1 MQKRSTEV
9 VDDAEAL
16 AHAAAEHLIACVT
29 REPDRIG
36 ICLTGGSSPQ
46 RLYQLLGAAPY
57 RERLP
62 WKRIHWFMGDDRFV
76 PLDDDRSNMGIA
88 MRAFL
93 DASAPR
99 ENIHPIDVSAGTP
112 DGAAQ
117 RYQDALERFYGASR
131 LDAARPLF
139 DLVLMGLGP
148 DGHTASLFPGEA
160 ALAETT
166 RWVVGVEEAKL
177 APFVPRVTLTIPTLA
192 STREMLFLVSDGDK
206 RDVLTR
212 VLNGAD
218 LPAARMRADGDLV
231 WLLTRA
237 AAPEQHDVS

>member
-1 MQKRSTEV
+1 MQKRSIEV

-16 AHAAAEHLIACVT
+16 AHAAAERLIACAT
-29 REPDRIG
+29 RASDRIG

-131 LDAARPLF
+131 RDAARPVF

-192 STREMLFLVSDGDK
+192 STRVSPSGT
-206 RDVLTR
+206 LS
-212 VLNGAD
+212 
-218 LPAARMRADGDLV
+218 ARRSRSSVPMPSL
-231 WLLTRA
+231 
-237 AAPEQHDVS
+237 

>member
-1 MQKRSTEV
+1 MQKRSIEV

-16 AHAAAEHLIACVT
+16 AHAAAERLIACAT
-29 REPDRIG
+29 RASDRIG

>member
-1 MQKRSTEV
+1 MHRRSIEV
-9 VDDAEAL
+9 VEDAEAL
-16 AHAAAEHLIACVT
+16 AHAAAERLIARVT
-29 REPDRIG
+29 RTSDRIG

-46 RLYQLLGAAPY
+46 RLYQLLAAAPY
-57 RERLP
+57 RSRLP
-62 WKRIHWFMGDDRFV
+62 WERIHWFMGDDRFV
-76 PLDDDRSNMGIA
+76 PLDDARSNMGIA

-99 ENIHPIDVSAGTP
+99 ENIHPIDVGAGTP
-112 DGAAQ
+112 DAAAR
-117 RYQDALERFYGASR
+117 RYQDTLERFYGASQR
-131 LDAARPLF
+131 DAARPLF

-148 DGHTASLFPGEA
+148 DGHTASLFPGGA

-192 STREMLFLVSDGDK
+192 STREMLFLVTDGDK

-218 LPAARMRADGDLV
+218 LPAACARADGDLV

-237 AAPEQHDVS
+237 AAPEQRDVS

>member
-1 MQKRSTEV
+1 MQRRSIEV
-9 VDDAEAL
+9 VEDAEAL

-29 REPDRIG
+29 RAPDRIG
-36 ICLTGGSSPQ
+36 ICLTGGSSPR
-46 RLYQLLGAAPY
+46 RLYQLLGTAPY
-57 RERLP
+57 RNRLP
-62 WKRIHWFMGDDRFV
+62 WERIHWFMGDDRFV

-112 DGAAQ
+112 DAAAR
-117 RYQDALERFYGASR
+117 RYQDALERFYGASQ
-131 LDAARPLF
+131 LDAARPAF

-160 ALAETT
+160 ALKETT

-177 APFVPRVTLTIPTLA
+177 APFVPRVTLTIPMLA
-192 STREMLFLVSDGDK
+192 STREMLFLVTDGDK

-212 VLNGAD
+212 VLNGPD
-218 LPAARMRADGDLV
+218 LPAARVRADGDLV

-237 AAPEQHDVS
+237 ASPEQRHVS

>member
-1 MQKRSTEV
+1 MQRRSIEV
-9 VDDAEAL
+9 VEDAEAL
-16 AHAAAEHLIACVT
+16 AHAAAEHLLARVSRT
-29 REPDRIG
+29 SDQIG

-46 RLYQLLGAAPY
+46 RLYQLLGTAPY
-57 RERLP
+57 RSRLP
-62 WKRIHWFMGDDRFV
+62 WERIHWFMGDDRLV
-76 PLDDDRSNMGIA
+76 PLDDHRSNMGIA

-93 DASAPR
+93 DAAAPP

-112 DGAAQ
+112 DTAAQ
-117 RYQDALERFYGASR
+117 RYQRELERFYGASR
-131 LDAARPLF
+131 LDAGRPVF

-160 ALAETT
+160 ALKETT

-177 APFVPRVTLTIPTLA
+177 EPFVPRVTLTVPMLA
-192 STREMLFLVSDGDK
+192 STREMLFLVTDGDK

-218 LPAARMRADGDLV
+218 LPAAHVRADGDLV

-237 AAPEQHDVS
+237 AAPEQRNVS

>member
-1 MQKRSTEV
+1 MQRRSIEV
-9 VDDAEAL
+9 VEDAEAL
-16 AHAAAEHLIACVT
+16 ARAAAERLVACAT
-29 REPDRIG
+29 RASERVG

-46 RLYQLLGAAPY
+46 RLYQLLGTAPY

-62 WKRIHWFMGDDRFV
+62 WERIHWFMGDDRFV
-76 PLDDDRSNMGIA
+76 PLADDRSNMGIA

-99 ENIHPIDVSAGTP
+99 ENIHPIDVGAGTP
-112 DGAAQ
+112 DAAAQ
-117 RYQDALERFYGASR
+117 RYQDMLERSYGASR

-148 DGHTASLFPGEA
+148 DGHTASLFPGDA

-166 RWVVGVEEAKL
+166 RWAVGVEEAKL

-192 STREMLFLVSDGDK
+192 STREMLFLVTDGDK

-218 LPAARMRADGDLV
+218 LPAARVRADGDLV

-237 AAPEQHDVS
+237 AAPEQRDAS